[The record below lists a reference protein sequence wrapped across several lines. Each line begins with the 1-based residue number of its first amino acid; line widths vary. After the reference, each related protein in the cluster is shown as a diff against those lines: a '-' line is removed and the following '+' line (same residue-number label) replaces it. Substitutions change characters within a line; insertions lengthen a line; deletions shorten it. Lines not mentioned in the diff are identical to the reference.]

1 MGLSINDI
9 VALAKQGYK
18 PSDVKELISM
28 SEEHKEVPD
37 DKKEKQDNTPQ
48 PHEDIITPPSKDEP
62 EGKPSGDS
70 GDQGKELELQK
81 ENEVLKQQLSEIQ
94 KKVLRK
100 DVSSDKPED
109 PQLIIDDI
117 VRSFM

>member
-1 MGLSINDI
+1 MGLSITDI

-18 PSDVKELISM
+18 PNDIKELISL
-28 SEEHKEVPD
+28 SDQTPEEPK
-37 DKKEKQDNTPQ
+37 
-48 PHEDIITPPSKDEP
+48 EDIKPEPHQDDITPPSKDEP
-62 EGKPSGDS
+62 EGTPSGDS

-81 ENEVLKQQLSEIQ
+81 ENEALKQQLSEIQ

-100 DVSSDKPED
+100 DVSGDKPED